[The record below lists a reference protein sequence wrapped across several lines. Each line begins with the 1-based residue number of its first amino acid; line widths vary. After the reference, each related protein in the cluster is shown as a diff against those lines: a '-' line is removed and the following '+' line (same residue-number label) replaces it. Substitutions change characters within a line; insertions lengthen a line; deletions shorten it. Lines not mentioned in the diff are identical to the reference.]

1 MTTKSIFVLLSTG
14 GFSDFINA
22 LMEEFRNGFFLF
34 DSPWDLFVSFLDIAV
49 TTFACFYILKLISE
63 TRAWQLLKGLLWLL
77 VFTILAGWFGLR
89 TINFA
94 LVNSISVLALGL
106 VVIFQPELRR
116 ALESVGRNSL
126 AFFSARDDD
135 VSLMKSLHNVVES
148 IVVACASMA
157 EEYTGA
163 LIIIERQTKLGDLI
177 ESGTA
182 VVMDSELTSTALRQ
196 IFYKNSPMHD
206 GAVLIRR
213 GRIYASRVHV
223 PLSDS
228 YQLRREMGTRHR
240 AAIGASEIGDTIA
253 IVVSEEHGTLSV
265 AVRGRLYTLE
275 NADALRTVLH
285 RLLNTEATI
294 DDSSLPKRIRKVLR
308 IDKTGSAEEQR
319 MEQEKKSK
327 SAKTAEETI
336 KNMEEE
342 GASTGGLQDFEVTR
356 KPRRS
361 RAMLLAIALAVSL
374 GLWTFVRVTTNP
386 ITTRAFNVPLLVTG
400 TEHLEGQAL
409 DYYNPVNQVMVSI
422 RGRVRA
428 LENVTSNQVIAEIDF
443 SEVEGANVYE
453 LPVSVEIEDL
463 SVLSYQVTVRNPG
476 RVTVSV
482 YEAQAVPED

>member
-336 KNMEEE
+336 KNMEEG